1 MGITIPITPLGVMP
15 IWNSGW
21 GKAFYGVFQI
31 PNNATFIF
39 DGCDSRGGARYK
51 DKNLSFCQ
59 P

>member
-21 GKAFYGVFQI
+21 GKTFYGVFQI

-39 DGCDSRGGARYK
+39 NGCDRSGRAGNK
-51 DKNLSFCQ
+51 DENLSLC
-59 P
+59 